1 MREIQLRGRKKITDG
16 NLVDGTTCLYV
27 VGCNTRDALQKR
39 NICAFSAAEKCIE
52 HFGGSFVL
60 ILMLDNAVAALP
72 EIICCRPRRCL
83 Q

>member
-16 NLVDGTTCLYV
+16 NLVDGAACLYV
-27 VGCNTRDALQKR
+27 VGCDMGDALQKR
-39 NICAFSAAEKCIE
+39 NIRAFSAAEKCIE

-72 EIICCRPRRCL
+72 EIICRRPRRCL

>member
-1 MREIQLRGRKKITDG
+1 MREIQLRRRKKITDG
-16 NLVDGTTCLYV
+16 DFVDGTACLYV
-27 VGCNTRDALQKR
+27 VGCDMGDTLQKR
-39 NICAFSAAEKCIE
+39 NIRAFSAAEKRVE

-72 EIICCRPRRCL
+72 EIICRRPRRCL

>member
-1 MREIQLRGRKKITDG
+1 MRKIQLRRRKKITDG
-16 NLVDGTTCLYV
+16 NFVDGAAQLYI
-27 VGCNTRDALQKR
+27 VGCDMGDALQKR
-39 NICAFSAAEKCIE
+39 NIRAFSAAEKCIE

-72 EIICCRPRRCL
+72 EIICRRPRRCL

>member
-1 MREIQLRGRKKITDG
+1 MGDT
-16 NLVDGTTCLYV
+16 
-27 VGCNTRDALQKR
+27 LQKR
-39 NICAFSAAEKCIE
+39 NIRAFSAAEKYIE

-72 EIICCRPRRCL
+72 EIICRRPRRCL